1 MFVHK
6 LVICFY
12 VPHHCR
18 GKHDYFTVTAHQ
30 ISYACSQL
38 PRMESRIQQTHSISF
53 KINTLFT
60 GMMRLL
66 VIESNFS
73 VMESVYR
80 NLCISFCYFCIFFFF
95 FSGRI
100 WKVNSIITFVPF
112 PPWHNFQYLILLEI
126 ICLHECIRIH
136 TTCGMGQCPKPCS
149 READIKLLFYK

>member
-12 VPHHCR
+12 MPHHCR

-95 FSGRI
+95 SVAEFE
-100 WKVNSIITFVPF
+100 K
-112 PPWHNFQYLILLEI
+112 LILSSHLSLFPHDI
-126 ICLHECIRIH
+126 ISNTWFCLRLSVCTNVYASIRH
-136 TTCGMGQCPKPCS
+136 VVWANVRSHAP
-149 READIKLLFYK
+149 EKLT